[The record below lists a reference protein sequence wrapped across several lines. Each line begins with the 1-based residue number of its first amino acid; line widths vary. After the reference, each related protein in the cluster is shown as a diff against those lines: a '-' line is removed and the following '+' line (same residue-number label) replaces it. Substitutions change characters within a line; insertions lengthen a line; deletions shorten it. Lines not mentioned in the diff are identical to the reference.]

1 MFQFCKNSKI
11 QGDVG
16 LSCAIQYFSVCGY
29 TVSIPLTDSQDYDL
43 VVEIQ
48 SILYKVQVKT
58 VTHKAPSGYY
68 RVSLRTCGGN
78 SKGTYIKYGTDIIYD
93 LLFVLTDE
101 GDCYLIPK
109 KEIINHKAGVTL
121 GKDKDCY
128 KVFTVTQNFNKIE
141 LMNNDKFSSMS
152 GHQ

>member
-1 MFQFCKNSKI
+1 MGIFQACKNSKA

-16 LSCAIQYFSVCGY
+16 LSCAIQYFCMCGY

-43 VVEIQ
+43 VVEIR
-48 SILYKVQVKT
+48 SVLYKVQVKT
-58 VTHKAPSGYY
+58 ATSKSPYGLY
-68 RVSLRTCGGN
+68 RASLKTCGGN

-109 KEIINHKAGVTL
+109 KEISKNKASVNL
-121 GKDKDCY
+121 GKDKERY
-128 KVFTVTQNFNKIE
+128 KVFKINQPLESVT
-141 LMNNDKFSSMS
+141 S
-152 GHQ
+152 